1 VLKGRQISW
10 PRIAS
15 GERIMTVGSARP
27 MEDAARIAYAELAGW
42 LVGDYAS
49 IETAYLGSRANT

>member
-1 VLKGRQISW
+1 
-10 PRIAS
+10 
-15 GERIMTVGSARP
+15 MTVGSARP